1 MDNVLI
7 AKEGYIYTNG
17 ETSGYTIYLGIYD
30 SPDNWQEMTEEEYQI
45 KKQEIEKMSGKYSVE
60 HQAKEV

>member
-17 ETSGYTIYLGIYD
+17 ETYAYIIRLGVND
-30 SPDNWQEMTEEEYQI
+30 SADNWYEIPETEYQAR
-45 KKQEIEKMSGKYSVE
+45 QEAVC
-60 HQAKEV
+60 